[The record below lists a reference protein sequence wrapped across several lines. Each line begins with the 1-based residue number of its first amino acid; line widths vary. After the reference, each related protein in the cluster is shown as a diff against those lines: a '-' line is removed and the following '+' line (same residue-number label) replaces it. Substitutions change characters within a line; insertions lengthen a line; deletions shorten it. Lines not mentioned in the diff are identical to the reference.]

1 MKGMAQ
7 MVSSIKGS
15 LKSKQIE
22 DKLRALIAAELKP
35 GEPLLPELRLAEA
48 YGVGRVTVRRA
59 IQNLEREGLLDRI
72 QGRGTFV
79 VDNVKKLDLL
89 GLLIHARSDAY
100 AMSLVKTIH
109 EAASKRGLRLR
120 SATADG
126 YGDDALREVERFAAD
141 GCSALIIPWNSAKD
155 VDALPAFV
163 AKSPLPSV
171 LASSIP
177 GLERNS
183 YMAKGIVGV
192 NTRRKTKAVC
202 EYFRL
207 LGSRR
212 VALLCPDA
220 LETPE
225 MQSDQAAYSE
235 FIYRN
240 ALESLIAPIPLDAAA
255 MDALADRWAGFKG
268 DLAVV
273 CYDDAYAGAFMTSMH
288 KRGLAAPDDFRIV
301 GTNDS
306 AQALYA
312 DPPLSS
318 VRRDFSWVAEAI
330 VKAAVAAAR
339 GEEWHT
345 EEINSSTLV
354 VRDSCGGKGRL
365 DESLR
370 DVLASLSMTIEAPE
384 EAKQLEDTLA

>member
-1 MKGMAQ
+1 

-35 GEPLLPELRLAEA
+35 GEPLLPELRLAAA

-79 VDNVKKLDLL
+79 VDNVKRLDLL

-100 AMSLVKTIH
+100 AMSLVKAIH
-109 EAASKRGLRLR
+109 EAASKRGLKLR

-126 YGDDALREVERFAAD
+126 YGADALREANQFAAD

-163 AKSPLPSV
+163 EKSPLPTV

-183 YMAKGIVGV
+183 YMARGIVGV

-207 LGSRR
+207 LGSKR
-212 VALLCPDA
+212 VALLCS
-220 LETPE
+220 
-225 MQSDQAAYSE
+225 SDDNAEAQANLSAYSDFVYKHAME
-235 FIYRN
+235 N
-240 ALESLIAPIPLDAAA
+240 LTAPIPLDATAL
-255 MDALADRWAGFKG
+255 DALAARWSAFKG
-268 DLAVV
+268 DLTVV
-273 CYDDAYAGAFMTSMH
+273 CQDDGYASAFMTAMH
-288 KRGLAAPDDFRIV
+288 KLGLSAPGDFKIV

-312 DPPLSS
+312 DPPLTS
-318 VRRDFSWVAEAI
+318 VRREFSWVAENL
-330 VKAAVAAAR
+330 VRAAVAAAK
-339 GEEWHT
+339 GEQWQT
-345 EEINSSTLV
+345 EEINSSTLI

-365 DESLR
+365 DR
-370 DVLASLSMTIEAPE
+370 AARQTLASLSMMVETPQ
-384 EAKQLEDTLA
+384 EAKQLEETFT